1 MEVKCSLAVLFG
13 GKSSEYEVSLV
24 SASSVIRHADPDK
37 YDLMKI
43 GITRD
48 GRWFLFEGPVEDIE
62 TGRWCAETAAMDRVM
77 VNPSAGSRELL
88 FVSPAGRVTTRRV
101 DVVFPVLHG
110 AFGEDGTLQGM
121 LSLAGIPVV
130 GCGCLSSALCMD
142 KSMAKAVLNDAGV
155 LQARAVLAR
164 RADYEKDP
172 EGFRQRAEEA
182 FGYPMFVKPSNAG
195 SSVGVSKVKAAE
207 DFAPAMEK
215 AFREDWKVL
224 VEECVVGREIEVAV
238 LEEKGRYTV
247 SVPAEIDPGA
257 EFYDYDTKYVDDT
270 AKFYIPARLPAET
283 AERVRRLAEKVF
295 RTLDCRGLARVDF
308 FVREDGTVLLNEVNT
323 LPGFTSISMYPKL
336 MTYEG
341 MTYGE
346 LVDRL
351 IRAAL

>member
-1 MEVKCSLAVLFG
+1 METKCSLAVLFG

-24 SASSVIRHADPDK
+24 SASSVIRHVDLSR

-43 GITRD
+43 GITRE
-48 GRWFLFEGPVEDIE
+48 GEWLLYEGPVEDIE
-62 TGRWCAETAAMDRVM
+62 GGYWCAETSSMSRVL
-77 VNPSAGSRELL
+77 VNPSAGSRELI
-88 FVSPAGRVTTRRV
+88 FVSPSGRVTTRRV

-142 KSMAKAVLNDAGV
+142 KSMTKSVLHAAGIR
-155 LQARAVLAR
+155 QARSVLAR
-164 RADYEKDP
+164 RAAYLADP
-172 EGFRQRAEEA
+172 ASVREAAERT
-182 FGYPMFVKPSNAG
+182 FGYPMFVKPSSAG
-195 SSVGVSKVKAAE
+195 SSVGVSKVKEAP

-215 AFREDWKVL
+215 AFREDGKVL
-224 VEECVVGREIEVAV
+224 IEECISGKE
-238 LEEKGRYTV
+238 TV

-270 AKFYIPARLPAET
+270 ARFYIPARLPEET
-283 AERVRRLAEKVF
+283 AASVRQLAEKVF

-308 FVREDGTVLLNEVNT
+308 FVLEDGTAILNEVNT

-336 MTYEG
+336 MMFEG

-351 IRAAL
+351 IRAAM